1 MSLTI
6 LGNSNYLGYSISSP
20 FLATGG
26 TSPYTYSI
34 APDGVGGTISPSG
47 LYTAPNKVGT
57 DKIIV
62 TDSLGQKAVKIVN
75 VGSILHLICDVIQ
88 NEMSL
93 EDGRVYIFDQ
103 KKFMPTDEGVFVAV
117 SMLSCK
123 PFANNIEYDFTLDQQ
138 VQSSNFF
145 ASLQLDIIS
154 KSTEAL
160 LRKEELL
167 MAMKSTYA
175 EQQQELNS
183 FHIGVISTNF
193 VNLSQ
198 IDGTA
203 IPYRFSITVN
213 VQYQV
218 KKIGSV
224 PYFDSFEDPS
234 VITSP

>member
-1 MSLTI
+1 MSLAI
-6 LGNSNYLGYSISSP
+6 IGNSNYLGYSVSSP

-26 TSPYTYSI
+26 TAPYTYAV
-34 APDGVGGTISPSG
+34 APDGVGGTITSQG
-47 LYTAPNKVGT
+47 LYTAPSKPGI
-57 DKIIV
+57 DKIV
-62 TDSLGQKAVKIVN
+62 ATDSLGRKAVTLVN
-75 VGSILHLICDVIQ
+75 VGTVLHLVCDVLQ
-88 NEMSL
+88 KELGL
-93 EDGRVYIFDQ
+93 ENGRVYIFDQ
-103 KKFMPTDEGVFVAV
+103 KIFMPTDEGLFIAV

-123 PFANNIEYDFTLDQQ
+123 PFANNSYFDGALDTT

-160 LRKEELL
+160 LRKEEVL
-167 MAMKSTYA
+167 MALKSVYA

-193 VNLSQ
+193 VNLSSQ
-198 IDGTA
+198 DGAA

-218 KKIGSV
+218 KKIGAV
-224 PYFDSFEDPS
+224 PYFDTFEDPT